1 MERIEKNC
9 TPVTSFDMLNM
20 KANEDEKKRWN
31 IIANLVTSFY
41 CDAIRFAKTSTE
53 TKFTFS
59 TKNRQCCGSEKFIN
73 DNKDDIISTLK
84 KYFINCDIQFRTY
97 SRGGNRNM
105 VDITDINEVMLKCFE
120 VDKNETMIVM
130 TWD

>member
-9 TPVTSFDMLNM
+9 TPVTNVEMLNM
-20 KANEDEKKRWN
+20 KANEDEKERWN
-31 IIANLVTSFY
+31 QISVIVIDFY
-41 CDAIRFAKTSTE
+41 KDAIKFAKTNKRTE
-53 TKFTFS
+53 FVFS
-59 TKNRQCCGSEKFIN
+59 TKNRLQRCEKFIN

-105 VDITDINEVMLKCFE
+105 VDITDMNEVMLKCFE
-120 VDKNETMIVM
+120 VDKNETKIIM

>member
-1 MERIEKNC
+1 MERIEKIC
-9 TPVTSFDMLNM
+9 TPVTNIDMLNM

-41 CDAIRFAKTSTE
+41 RDAITFATKSTK

-59 TKNRQCCGSEKFIN
+59 IKNRQCCGDEKFIN
-73 DNKDDIISTLK
+73 DNKNDIICTLK

-105 VDITDINEVMLKCFE
+105 VDITDMNEVMLKCFE
-120 VDKNETMIVM
+120 VDKNETMIIM

>member
-1 MERIEKNC
+1 MEYMEKNC
-9 TPVTSFDMLNM
+9 TPVTRFDMLNM
-20 KANEDEKKRWN
+20 KANEDEKKRWD
-31 IIANLVTSFY
+31 IIANIVIHFY
-41 CDAIRFAKTSTE
+41 RDAIKFAKTSTE

-59 TKNRQCCGSEKFIN
+59 TKENCYGGEKFIK

-105 VDITDINEVMLKCFE
+105 VDITDMNEVMLKCFE
-120 VDKNETMIVM
+120 VDKNETMIIM

>member
-9 TPVTSFDMLNM
+9 TPVTRFDMLNM
-20 KANEDEKKRWN
+20 KANEDEKDRWSR
-31 IIANLVTSFY
+31 ISVIVIMFY
-41 CDAIRFAKTSTE
+41 EEAIKFAKTSTE

-59 TKNRQCCGSEKFIN
+59 TKAKRYGGEKFIN
-73 DNKDDIISTLK
+73 DNKDDIINTLK

-105 VDITDINEVMLKCFE
+105 VDITDMNEVMLKCFE
-120 VDKNETMIVM
+120 VDKNETMIIM